1 MDNGSGRDGRGV
13 VCVMRSCVLVMG
25 ILVAMGCGG
34 GGGDGGIDTTVPE
47 PDVVDVSGDVGLET
61 VADVALEIGAEV
73 TPEVVADMVDV
84 MDIGPLPITVPVF
97 GLIDPPPTGSVLP
110 DEVEPCALYREE
122 ICVEGTSR
130 RCEIYDSEAGDWA
143 TDPPAMTEQAFMFDR
158 YYDLYHEAE
167 GQAMDFRFTQAVPA
181 GTPESEWSK
190 PEYFRKYD
198 GIGDAS
204 GWTGNAVWAAAARYR
219 VTGTE
224 ADYERM
230 VEKLRKAM
238 FGYEMNAAPGMVIRS
253 HFAML
258 PEGAPEP
265 VGNWRKS
272 ISPYRDCSGNSGH
285 FCYPI
290 PEAYHDRLPGYYSE
304 GVEIQGVHY
313 ETAPYFQGDA
323 SRDMYVRALPGLLLA
338 YDLLGEGA
346 EEDSLRD
353 LMKTELS
360 CTINRMKKGR
370 IINLDAQ
377 PELKAA
383 LMTYLAGGNMHFDEG
398 EQEALTAMNEL
409 IFYVMEQPHPGHPE
423 EFDYSCPDGPP
434 TEFDPAY
441 ELDAEDQFFLIDLAG
456 LALAESGSPSV
467 DQPIAWT
474 QHVSVRGSD
483 AIFMTQW
490 ALTAHYLVGGQQYL
504 DFVETLMEEIDYSS
518 SVLTYGALQLPKW
531 CAPHFGP
538 SLLYPS
544 LYNVQA
550 RVDKAASPGF
560 WNLMATAAMTE
571 GKEKDLLGREDC
583 FFGILYG
590 RMVDETV
597 DPDVDAFV
605 GHHADVLAT
614 YGMDPN
620 DKLEPD
626 RNYPRN
632 WIDNPDPEVPLEEIP
647 EDDLALCTEPVSVM
661 GIEVPSPGLE
671 DDWPRAAEAIP
682 LPKRVG
688 GAFLWQMDP
697 WMAKREYGGTGM
709 DEQWPMLGLTAAY
722 WVGRS
727 DGVITEGDGLA
738 LGWRDTGA
746 CE

>member
-1 MDNGSGRDGRGV
+1 MRRGV
-13 VCVMRSCVLVMG
+13 L
-25 ILVAMGCGG
+25 ILVLLVAAGCGG
-34 GGGDGGIDTTVPE
+34 NGGSGGGDQ
-47 PDVVDVSGDVGLET
+47 DVAGSDQVDAVGDV
-61 VADVALEIGAEV
+61 VADVAVEIGGEV
-73 TPEVVADMVDV
+73 TLEVAEEIGDATVEDVDA
-84 MDIGPLPITVPVF
+84 GPLPIPVPVF
-97 GLIDPPPTGSVLP
+97 GAIDPPPAGSVLP
-110 DEVEPCALYREE
+110 DGIEGCALVREE
-122 ICVEGTSR
+122 VCVEGTLR
-130 RCEIYDSEAGDWA
+130 RCEIYDASAGDWA
-143 TDPPAMTEQAFMFDR
+143 ADPPAMTEQAFMFDR

-167 GQAMDFRFTQAVPA
+167 GQTMDFRFTQAVPA

-204 GWTGNAVWAAAARYR
+204 GWTGTAVWAAAARYR
-219 VTGTE
+219 VTGTG
-224 ADYERM
+224 ADYQRM
-230 VEKLRKAM
+230 VSKLSKAM
-238 FGYEMNAAPGMVIRS
+238 FGYELNGAPGMVIRS

-258 PEGAPEP
+258 PEGAPDP
-265 VGNWRKS
+265 VGHWRRS
-272 ISPYRDCSGNSGH
+272 ISEYRDCSGDSGH

-290 PEAYHDRLPGYYSE
+290 PAAWHDRLPDYYTE
-304 GVEIQGVHY
+304 GVEIGGVHY
-313 ETAPYFQGDA
+313 DTTPYFQGDA

-338 YDLLGEGA
+338 YDLLGEGDA
-346 EEDSLRD
+346 EDTLREV
-353 LMKTELS
+353 MKTELS
-360 CTINRMKKGR
+360 CTVNRMKKGR

-377 PELKAA
+377 PELKGA
-383 LMTYLAGGNMHFDEG
+383 LMAYLAGGNMHFDEG
-398 EQEALTAMNEL
+398 EEAALTSLNEL
-409 IFYVMEQPHPGHPE
+409 IFYVMEQPHPGHPDT
-423 EFDYSCPDGPP
+423 FDFSCPDGPP
-434 TEFDPAY
+434 MEFDPAY
-441 ELDAEDQFFLIDLAG
+441 VFDAEDPFFILDLAG
-456 LALAESGSPSV
+456 LALTESGSPSV
-467 DQPIAWT
+467 EVPIAWT

-483 AIFMTQW
+483 ALFMTQW
-490 ALTAHYLVGGQQYL
+490 ALTAHYLTGDPQYL
-504 DFVETLMEEIDYSS
+504 AFVEQLMEEIDYAS

-560 WNLMATAAMTE
+560 WNLFATAARTE
-571 GKEKDLLGREDC
+571 GREKDLLGREDC

-597 DPDVDAFV
+597 DPDAAAYVA
-605 GHHADVLAT
+605 HHVDVLAT

-620 DKLEPD
+620 NKLAPD

-632 WIDNPDPEVPLEEIP
+632 WIDTPDPEVPLEEIP
-647 EDDLALCTEPVSVM
+647 ANSLAVCTEPIDVM
-661 GIEVPSPGLE
+661 GIEIPAPGLE
-671 DDWPRAAEAIP
+671 DDWPRAVAAIP

-709 DEQWPMLGLTAAY
+709 NEQWPMLGLTAAY

-727 DGVITEGDGLA
+727 DGVIAEGAGMALA
-738 LGWRDTGA
+738 WRDLGA